1 LNQLVTSAISEIS
14 VLVQRSLKSDQAF
27 PSKHYA
33 HAMVFGSLVALVSV
47 SALADHN
54 SPRGT
59 GWANMP
65 NDIQDTRIEEG
76 LSSTEFSACVRQ
88 GAGAD
93 TVNRYLDSSTPTR
106 PGGGSTFSRRDN
118 RR

>member
-1 LNQLVTSAISEIS
+1 MKRT
-14 VLVQRSLKSDQAF
+14 
-27 PSKHYA
+27 A
-33 HAMVFGSLVALVSV
+33 HALVLGSLAAFVSA

-54 SPRGT
+54 SIKGA

-65 NDIQDTRIEEG
+65 NDIHNTRIESG
-76 LSSTEFSACVRQ
+76 LSGSEFADFVRQ

-93 TVNRYLDSSTPTR
+93 TVNRYLDSTTAIST
-106 PGGGSTFSRRDN
+106 GGSAAAASSGGN